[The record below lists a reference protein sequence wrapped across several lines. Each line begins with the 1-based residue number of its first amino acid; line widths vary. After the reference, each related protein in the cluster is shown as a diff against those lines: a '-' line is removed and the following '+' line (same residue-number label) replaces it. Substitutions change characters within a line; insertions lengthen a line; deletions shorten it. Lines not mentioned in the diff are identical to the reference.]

1 MEKLNRHTVEEAF
14 RIMGEHLRDRRVMG
28 EIVIYGGTALML
40 QFEWRSSTED
50 VDAVIT
56 SSDNHGE
63 VQRAVH
69 HAAKR
74 LGLPMS
80 WLNESVSSYASRH
93 EKPTDRIPMGIY
105 PDYNRPAL
113 RVLVAGARYMLAM
126 KIAAVRRR
134 TWSDKD
140 FSDVVSLSAELD
152 IGDYQAFADIYADFY
167 PDEKIPTETALRL
180 HRLIA
185 ERSAAKQVTRP

>member
-1 MEKLNRHTVEEAF
+1 MDKLPKDTVEKAF

-28 EIVIYGGTALML
+28 EIVIYGGTAFML
-40 QFEWRSSTED
+40 QFEWQISTED

-56 SSDNHGE
+56 SSDHHGE

-74 LGLPMS
+74 VGLPMS

-93 EKPTDRIPMGIY
+93 EKPTDRFPMGIY

-126 KIAAVRRR
+126 KIAAIRRR

-152 IGDYQAFADIYADFY
+152 IGDYQEFAEIYADFY
-167 PDEKIPTETALRL
+167 PDEQIPTETALRL
-180 HRLIA
+180 RRLVA
-185 ERSAAKQVTRP
+185 ERSEANQVLRP